1 MSVTQVFNYLFG
13 SLTRIYTTLQEVD
26 DRLILYG
33 FVGGFLLNVVLAAQ
47 MVSFRKIDPRT
58 RTICARKQTLTKYS
72 STTGIV
78 QQQLRTQES
87 LTGNQRTSLWAPAQG
102 SRQKGRDPA
111 AEDSKPTTA
120 INQSYYLVNMISNL
134 HHPRHDILRHSAST
148 QLQSHTFRHPRLQQ
162 LMHPP
167 SPPSPNNAPH
177 ISPRRGHRRH
187 CSPPQCYRSNSPNP
201 SHISSMRQSACCTPC
216 LISDPYISFLNSDS
230 DLDLDL
236 TQGKQLH
243 SGFPPHFSSLL
254 SPRLRQQPPR
264 SSMPQVEKLV

>member
-78 QQQLRTQES
+78 QQQHRTQVS
-87 LTGNQRTSLWAPAQG
+87 LARNQRTSLWAPAQG
-102 SRQKGRDPA
+102 SRPKGRDPRPA

-120 INQSYYLVNMISNL
+120 INQSYYPVNMISNL
-134 HHPRHDILRHSAST
+134 HHPRHDILRHSAPT

-167 SPPSPNNAPH
+167 SPPSPNNAPR
-177 ISPRRGHRRH
+177 ISPRGHRRH
-187 CSPPQCYRSNSPNP
+187 CYAPPPRPAPN
-201 SHISSMRQSACCTPC
+201 ATD
-216 LISDPYISFLNSDS
+216 LIPP
-230 DLDLDL
+230 
-236 TQGKQLH
+236 TGPT
-243 SGFPPHFSSLL
+243 FPPCGSQHAA
-254 SPRLRQQPPR
+254 PPA
-264 SSMPQVEKLV
+264 